1 MIIEKGKYYI
11 QIKEGYITDAVEYNP
26 NLPNYQLYQAPTIP
40 SDILN
45 QCYQLV
51 DGKLVLDGDKHKIF
65 LEEAEKARLE
75 FENEIS

>member
-26 NLPNYQLYQAPTIP
+26 NLPDYQLYQAPTIP
-40 SDILN
+40 SDIMN

-51 DGKLVLDGDKHKIF
+51 DGKLVLDEAKHALF
-65 LEEAEKARLE
+65 LEEVEKARLE
-75 FENEIS
+75 LDDEIS